1 MKPKDSSS
9 FCSGKNCLMWRNRA
23 DEEEELKEREKLLQY
38 VSHVVSLSVISDPE
52 ASVRLPDQ
60 PRSCL
65 EPKHR

>member
-1 MKPKDSSS
+1 
-9 FCSGKNCLMWRNRA
+9 MWRDRA

-52 ASVRLPDQ
+52 ASVRLSDQ